1 MSSPPGRSSSDQH
14 PLPFLPADS
23 KTNIS
28 TVTPEVQRAM
38 SDSKHDHPI
47 KEAEWVSGLQLW
59 ILMLPLSCVFFLIL
73 LDTSIIATVSQD
85 LYSLSGIACSSTYH
99 NLLIPPYYSTTLQ
112 FSNPC

>member
-1 MSSPPGRSSSDQH
+1 MSSSPGPPSSDQH
-14 PLPFLPADS
+14 PLPAHTADS

-38 SDSKHDHPI
+38 SESEHDHPV

-73 LDTSIIATVSQD
+73 LDTSIIATVSKD
-85 LYSLSGIACSSTYH
+85 HICS
-99 NLLIPPYYSTTLQ
+99 
-112 FSNPC
+112 